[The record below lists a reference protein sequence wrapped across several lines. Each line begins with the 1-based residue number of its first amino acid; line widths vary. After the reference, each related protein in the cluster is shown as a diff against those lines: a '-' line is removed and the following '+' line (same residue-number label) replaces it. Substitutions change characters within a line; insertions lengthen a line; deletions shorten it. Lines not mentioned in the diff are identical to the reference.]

1 MNAPLSKHVSL
12 VSAFEPALLPGD
24 PPELFQHI
32 YTGLVS
38 ELSRP
43 SLLAETL
50 CAQLA
55 EAMLW
60 LQRHQRDKHAA
71 IAERMLAIMADF
83 MGEDRLRLRFT
94 YVLAGTASD
103 EVREEVL
110 DLVYQKGHTLE
121 TLRGAAMRS
130 SQTVLIN
137 IDCLI
142 DRQLKT
148 IRQLQ
153 KSIAEVEAK
162 PLALKRL
169 SLQVDKL
176 VRDAEAID
184 GKPASDV

>member
-1 MNAPLSKHVSL
+1 
-12 VSAFEPALLPGD
+12 
-24 PPELFQHI
+24 
-32 YTGLVS
+32 
-38 ELSRP
+38 
-43 SLLAETL
+43 
-50 CAQLA
+50 
-55 EAMLW
+55 
-60 LQRHQRDKHAA
+60 
-71 IAERMLAIMADF
+71 MADF
-83 MGEDRLRLRFT
+83 MGEDRLRLPLA

-110 DLVYQKGHTLE
+110 DLVYQKGRTLE

-130 SQTVLIN
+130 SQKVLIN

-142 DRQLKT
+142 DRQFKT

-162 PLALKRL
+162 PLALRRL

-184 GKPASDV
+184 VKPAPEV

>member
-1 MNAPLSKHVSL
+1 M
-12 VSAFEPALLPGD
+12 
-24 PPELFQHI
+24 
-32 YTGLVS
+32 
-38 ELSRP
+38 R
-43 SLLAETL
+43 
-50 CAQLA
+50 
-55 EAMLW
+55 
-60 LQRHQRDKHAA
+60 
-71 IAERMLAIMADF
+71 
-83 MGEDRLRLRFT
+83 EDRLRLPLT
-94 YVLAGTASD
+94 NVLAGTASD
-103 EVREEVL
+103 EVCEEVL
-110 DLVYQKGHTLE
+110 DLIYQKGHTLE

-142 DRQLKT
+142 DRQLNT

-184 GKPASDV
+184 VKPASEDEVAI

>member
-12 VSAFEPALLPGD
+12 VSAFQPAPLPGD
-24 PPELFQHI
+24 PPDLFQHI
-32 YTGLVS
+32 YTGLVG

-55 EAMLW
+55 EAILW

-71 IAERMLAIMADF
+71 IVERMLGILADF
-83 MGEDRLRLRFT
+83 MREDRLRLPLT
-94 YVLAGTASD
+94 NVLAGTASD

-110 DLVYQKGHTLE
+110 DLIYQKGHTLE

-130 SQTVLIN
+130 SQKVLIN

-184 GKPASDV
+184 VKPASED

>member
-12 VSAFEPALLPGD
+12 VSAFQPAPLSGD
-24 PPELFQHI
+24 PPDLFQHI

-60 LQRHQRDKHAA
+60 LQCHQRDKHAA
-71 IAERMLAIMADF
+71 IAERMLGILADF
-83 MGEDRLRLRFT
+83 MREDRLRLPLT
-94 YVLAGTASD
+94 DVLAGTASD

-110 DLVYQKGHTLE
+110 DLIYQKGHTLE

-130 SQTVLIN
+130 SQKVLIN
-137 IDCLI
+137 IDLLI
-142 DRQLKT
+142 DRQFKT
-148 IRQLQ
+148 IHR
-153 KSIAEVEAK
+153 A
-162 PLALKRL
+162 
-169 SLQVDKL
+169 
-176 VRDAEAID
+176 
-184 GKPASDV
+184 PADDHQNRH

>member
-12 VSAFEPALLPGD
+12 VSAFEPAPLPGD
-24 PPELFQHI
+24 PPRLFRHI

-43 SLLAETL
+43 SLLAVTL
-50 CAQLA
+50 CALLA
-55 EAMLW
+55 EAMIW

-71 IAERMLAIMADF
+71 IAERMLGMLADF
-83 MGEDRLRLRFT
+83 MWEDRLRLPLT
-94 YVLAGTASD
+94 SVLAGTAND
-103 EVREEVL
+103 EMREEVL
-110 DLVYQKGHTLE
+110 NLVHEKGHTLE
-121 TLRGAAMRS
+121 TLRGAAMRA

-137 IDCLI
+137 IDRLI
-142 DRQLKT
+142 DRQFKT

-176 VRDAEAID
+176 VRDAEAINI
-184 GKPASDV
+184 KPASEL

>member
-12 VSAFEPALLPGD
+12 VSAFQPAPLPGD
-24 PPELFQHI
+24 PPDLFQHI

-55 EAMLW
+55 EAVLW

-71 IAERMLAIMADF
+71 IVERMLGIMADY
-83 MGEDRLRLRFT
+83 MGEDRLRLPFT
-94 YVLAGTASD
+94 YVLAGTARE
-103 EVREEVL
+103 EVREQIL
-110 DLVYQKGHTLE
+110 DLLYEKGHTLE
-121 TLRGAAMRS
+121 TLRGIAMRS

-137 IDCLI
+137 IDRLI

-162 PLALKRL
+162 PLVLRRL
-169 SLQVDKL
+169 SLQIDKL

-184 GKPASDV
+184 VSPAAEV

>member
-1 MNAPLSKHVSL
+1 MNAPLSKNVSL
-12 VSAFEPALLPGD
+12 VSAFQPAPLPGD
-24 PPELFQHI
+24 PPGIFQHI

-60 LQRHQRDKHAA
+60 LQRHQRDKHA
-71 IAERMLAIMADF
+71 IIVEGMLTIISDYLTK
-83 MGEDRLRLRFT
+83 EHCRLPLTF
-94 YVLAGTASD
+94 VLAGTAKD

-110 DLVYQKGHTLE
+110 DLVHEKGHTLE

-137 IDCLI
+137 IDRLI
-142 DRQLKT
+142 DRQFKT

-184 GKPASDV
+184 AKPASEV

>member
-12 VSAFEPALLPGD
+12 VSAFQPAPLPGD
-24 PPELFQHI
+24 PPGLFQHL
-32 YTGLVS
+32 YTGLVN

-43 SLLAETL
+43 SLLAKTL

-60 LQRHQRDKHAA
+60 LQRHQADKHA
-71 IAERMLAIMADF
+71 IIVEGMLMIISDYLTK
-83 MGEDRLRLRFT
+83 DDWRLPLT
-94 YVLAGTASD
+94 YVLAGTAND
-103 EVREEVL
+103 EVRDEVL
-110 DLVYQKGHTLE
+110 DLVHEQGHTLE

-130 SQTVLIN
+130 SQAVLIN
-137 IDCLI
+137 IDRLI
-142 DRQLKT
+142 DRQFKT

-162 PLALKRL
+162 PLALRRL

-184 GKPASDV
+184 VKPPSEM

>member
-12 VSAFEPALLPGD
+12 VSAFQPAPLPGD
-24 PPELFQHI
+24 PSDLFQHI

-60 LQRHQRDKHAA
+60 LQRDKHAA

-184 GKPASDV
+184 VKPASEV

>member
-12 VSAFEPALLPGD
+12 VSAFEPAPLPGD
-24 PPELFQHI
+24 PPDLFQHI

-130 SQTVLIN
+130 SQKVLIN
-137 IDCLI
+137 IDHLI
-142 DRQLKT
+142 DRQVKT
-148 IRQLQ
+148 IRLLQ

-162 PLALKRL
+162 PLVLRRL

-184 GKPASDV
+184 VKPASED

>member
-12 VSAFEPALLPGD
+12 VSAFEPAPLPGD
-24 PPELFQHI
+24 PPDLFQHI
-32 YTGLVS
+32 FSGLVS

-71 IAERMLAIMADF
+71 IADRMLGILADF
-83 MGEDRLRLRFT
+83 MWEDRLRLPLT
-94 YVLAGTASD
+94 NVLAGTASD

-110 DLVYQKGHTLE
+110 DLVHQKGHTLE

-137 IDCLI
+137 IDRLI
-142 DRQLKT
+142 DRQFKT

-184 GKPASDV
+184 VKPASEV

>member
-12 VSAFEPALLPGD
+12 VSAFEPAPLPGD
-24 PPELFQHI
+24 PPDLFQHI
-32 YTGLVS
+32 YTGLAS

-55 EAMLW
+55 EAMIW

-71 IAERMLAIMADF
+71 IAERMLSILADF
-83 MGEDRLRLRFT
+83 MWEDRLRLPLT
-94 YVLAGTASD
+94 NVLAGTASD

-110 DLVYQKGHTLE
+110 DLVHEKGHTLE

-137 IDCLI
+137 IDRLI
-142 DRQLKT
+142 DRQFKT

-169 SLQVDKL
+169 SLQIDKL

-184 GKPASDV
+184 VKPASDG

>member
-12 VSAFEPALLPGD
+12 VSAFQPAPLPGD
-24 PPELFQHI
+24 PPDLVQHI
-32 YTGLVS
+32 YTGLVG

-60 LQRHQRDKHAA
+60 LQRHQRDKHAT
-71 IAERMLAIMADF
+71 IVERMLGILADF
-83 MGEDRLRLRFT
+83 MREDRLRLPLT
-94 YVLAGTASD
+94 NVLAGTASD

-110 DLVYQKGHTLE
+110 DLIYQKGHTLE

-130 SQTVLIN
+130 SQKVLIN

-142 DRQLKT
+142 DR
-148 IRQLQ
+148 
-153 KSIAEVEAK
+153 
-162 PLALKRL
+162 
-169 SLQVDKL
+169 
-176 VRDAEAID
+176 
-184 GKPASDV
+184 

>member
-1 MNAPLSKHVSL
+1 MNAPLSTDVSL
-12 VSAFEPALLPGD
+12 VSAFEPAPLPGD
-24 PPELFQHI
+24 PPDLFQHL

-60 LQRHQRDKHAA
+60 LQRHQCDKHAA
-71 IAERMLAIMADF
+71 IAERMLTIMADF
-83 MGEDRLRLRFT
+83 MGEDRLRLPFT
-94 YVLAGTASD
+94 CVLAGTALE
-103 EVREEVL
+103 EVREEIL
-110 DLVYQKGHTLE
+110 DLLYEKGHTLE

-130 SQTVLIN
+130 SRTVLIN
-137 IDCLI
+137 IDRLI
-142 DRQLKT
+142 DRQFKT

-169 SLQVDKL
+169 SLQVDRL
-176 VRDAEAID
+176 VRDAQAID
-184 GKPASDV
+184 VKPASDG

>member
-12 VSAFEPALLPGD
+12 VSAFQPAPLPGD
-24 PPELFQHI
+24 PPGIFQHI
-32 YTGLVS
+32 YTGLVG

-55 EAMLW
+55 EAMIW

-71 IAERMLAIMADF
+71 IADRMLGILADF
-83 MGEDRLRLRFT
+83 MWEDRLRLPLT
-94 YVLAGTASD
+94 NVLAGTASD
-103 EVREEVL
+103 EVRDEVL
-110 DLVYQKGHTLE
+110 NLVQEKGHTLE

-130 SQTVLIN
+130 SQAVLIN
-137 IDCLI
+137 IDRLI
-142 DRQLKT
+142 DRQFKT

-162 PLALKRL
+162 PFVLRRL
-169 SLQVDKL
+169 SLQIDKL

-184 GKPASDV
+184 VKPAPEM

>member
-12 VSAFEPALLPGD
+12 VSAFEPAPLLGD
-24 PPELFQHI
+24 PAGIFQHI
-32 YTGLVS
+32 YTGLVN

-55 EAMLW
+55 EAMLS

-71 IAERMLAIMADF
+71 IAERMLGILADF
-83 MGEDRLRLRFT
+83 KCEDRLRLPLT
-94 YVLAGTASD
+94 NVLAGTASD

-110 DLVYQKGHTLE
+110 DLEHEKGHSLE

-137 IDCLI
+137 IDRLI
-142 DRQLKT
+142 DRQFKT

-162 PLALKRL
+162 PLALRRL
-169 SLQVDKL
+169 SLQIDKL

-184 GKPASDV
+184 VSPASDG

>member
-1 MNAPLSKHVSL
+1 MNAPLSTHVSL
-12 VSAFEPALLPGD
+12 VSAFEPAPLPGD
-24 PPELFQHI
+24 PPDLFQHI

-60 LQRHQRDKHAA
+60 LQRHQCDKHA
-71 IAERMLAIMADF
+71 IISEGMLTITSEYMTQDYW
-83 MGEDRLRLRFT
+83 RLPFT

-110 DLVYQKGHTLE
+110 DLVHQKGHTLE

-137 IDCLI
+137 IDRLI
-142 DRQLKT
+142 DRQFKT

-162 PLALKRL
+162 PLALRRL

-184 GKPASDV
+184 VKPTSEL